1 MIPKAIPPPRGRPV
15 KNAGKRRKAWYEE
28 GPHAKKKRVY
38 TCGLCR
44 GPDHQ
49 RKDCPLQQLFADI
62 DVFDESEALLDDG
75 E

>member
-1 MIPKAIPPPRGRPV
+1 
-15 KNAGKRRKAWYEE
+15 
-28 GPHAKKKRVY
+28 
-38 TCGLCR
+38 LCR